1 MSSKLNIKISDE
13 HLDFILYLITIK
25 RFDALSVWRVLHK
38 PNENDMLYENYLE
51 QKGDR
56 TNG

>member
-1 MSSKLNIKISDE
+1 MSNKLNIKISDK

-38 PNENDMLYENYLE
+38 PNENDMLYENYLN
-51 QKGDR
+51 QRGDKY
-56 TNG
+56 NG